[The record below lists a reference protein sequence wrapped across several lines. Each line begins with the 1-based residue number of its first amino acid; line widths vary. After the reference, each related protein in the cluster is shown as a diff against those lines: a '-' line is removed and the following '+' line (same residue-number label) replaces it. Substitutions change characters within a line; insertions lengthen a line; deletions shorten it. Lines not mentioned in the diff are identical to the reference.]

1 MESNKKKQAANYEME
16 DSEWKRKP
24 HRVSRRAGRRT
35 QRKSGGG
42 DWKSPLGMLFL
53 PCLIRSHNC
62 TLTAFILNIPS
73 PNTAFG
79 SHQAKRPASA
89 NKFSLSVSWEQI
101 EHSKKDTKA
110 PIKRKTVF

>member
-1 MESNKKKQAANYEME
+1 MEEENSKGEEK
-16 DSEWKRKP
+16 
-24 HRVSRRAGRRT
+24 SREKNAKEVRR
-35 QRKSGGG
+35 G

-101 EHSKKDTKA
+101 EHSKKATKA
-110 PIKRKTVF
+110 PIRRKTVFKKGTVQ